1 MLAYSQQTQTTLEDA
16 HEAFSRGEIERA
28 KSILDGVDTSEARDR
43 EELHDLFAI
52 RCVRASIAA
61 MAGERT
67 VASIMSDTA
76 SSSLHRP
83 VVLYLEG
90 LAAMASGT
98 NLQTARVKFEEAFR
112 ADCHFVLARLGLAAV
127 SYHMKRYKKSFSHYR
142 AVLETLGSACPPIAR
157 VGMGLCA
164 YHLNHL
170 DYAQRCLERALEVN
184 KDDELAL
191 LALLVVFLDRC
202 QIPKVIEVAQRLR
215 HALPGNAMVLLK
227 VADLVYFRAVT
238 QKRVKAS
245 ANSVRRLLA
254 EVRRVANVEESAT
267 ADYQEGRL
275 CLALGDLSNARLL
288 LESAMQVLPNLL
300 AARIH
305 YARALLLSGRETE
318 AEQLLLRLNR
328 EKPNQ
333 KEVLQLLAAY
343 ASRHGLHE
351 KALEYSG
358 RLTELVAPGDIRSW
372 SIASWCAR
380 LDKDETKKLMSHLA
394 RIQKEVGEPVSMQLL
409 ANIASLGGDTDALQR
424 ILDRELG
431 ADFLSQPNLPVAY
444 VPLVFNLALL
454 LEETDRTRA
463 RQLYIFLV
471 KQHGYFQPPYI
482 RLHVLAKADGFVR
495 QAVAWLVLLQRVVPE
510 DPTSLASIAE
520 LFFTHSRATAAM
532 AALRSARGRPIPV
545 ALAFGAV
552 FLWCSQQ
559 HGKDNRRFLAS
570 AKDRFAFVLRRDNGN
585 VLAAHGLACCLGLE
599 ADYDRCQCLLDR
611 VGEVRPNC
619 DYVRRHHEAHM
630 ANVKTLSDSFKQAI
644 DYLERDP
651 KRTPLQTSSLAFC
664 LACESRYEEAVAV
677 LSTVVEENPNLPLLQ
692 YNLAL
697 LYCAA
702 FVYAIARKE
711 AITPEKAR
719 DLRQSLATGLS
730 IAFAFIQ
737 QEPRSQAMAVA
748 KTFLKSV
755 CAYCLDLND
764 RSISRLIVVGQRESA
779 EYARQS
785 KLWQRVYDE
794 FQTEKQKEA
803 EHRQAEQRQR
813 QEQELQVAREILE
826 DFRRSQLDQPTILD
840 EAMRTQLEAYRAE
853 FGSAVP
859 PPTEDAAGG
868 AVGAID
874 PPENASAAIL
884 GGMNLEEDDV
894 AWAGTAG
901 EEEAREG
908 KVEAADASA

>member
-1 MLAYSQQTQTTLEDA
+1 MAVYSQQARVALEEVHD
-16 HEAFSRGEIERA
+16 AFSQGEIDRA
-28 KSILDGVDTSEARDR
+28 KLILDGIDTSNESSR

-61 MAGERT
+61 MGGERS
-67 VASIMSDTA
+67 VASIMRDTVSYA
-76 SSSLHRP
+76 LHRP
-83 VVLYLEG
+83 VLLYLEG

-98 NLQTARVKFEEAFR
+98 SLQTARVKFEEAIR
-112 ADCHFVLARLGLAAV
+112 ADRYFVLARLGLAAV
-127 SYHMKRYKKSFSHYR
+127 SYHMKRYKRCFSHYR
-142 AVLETLGSACPPIAR
+142 VVLETLGSFCPPIVR

-170 DYAQRCLERALEVN
+170 DYAQRCLERALEFN
-184 KDDELAL
+184 EDDELAL
-191 LALLVVFLDRC
+191 LVLLVVFLDRR

-215 HALPGNAMVLLK
+215 GILPENATVLLK
-227 VADLVYFRAVT
+227 VAELVYFRAVT
-238 QKRVKAS
+238 QDRVKAS
-245 ANSVRRLLA
+245 ANPIRRLLA
-254 EVRRVANVEESAT
+254 EVRRVATVEESAM

-305 YARALLLSGRETE
+305 YARFLLLSGRETE
-318 AEQLLLRLNR
+318 AEQLLLRIN
-328 EKPNQ
+328 KDHPNH
-333 KEVLQLLAAY
+333 KEVLQLLAVY

-351 KALEYSG
+351 KALEYSR
-358 RLTELVAPGDIRSW
+358 RLTEIVAPGDIRSW

-380 LDKDETKKLMSHLA
+380 LDKGETKKLMSHLA
-394 RIQKEVGEPVSMQLL
+394 RIRKEVGEPVSMKLM
-409 ANIASLGGDTDALQR
+409 ANIAALGGDTEALQG
-424 ILDRELG
+424 IIDCELG
-431 ADFLSQPNLPVAY
+431 ADFLGEPNLPVVY

-471 KQHGYFQPPYI
+471 KQHGYFRPPYI
-482 RLHVLAKADGFVR
+482 RLHVLAKDDGFLK
-495 QAVAWLVLLQRVVPE
+495 QAVAWLVLLQQVLPE
-510 DPTSLASIAE
+510 DPTSLASIGE
-520 LFFTHSRATAAM
+520 IFFEKGRVGAAM
-532 AALRSARGRPIPV
+532 TALRSARGRPLPV
-545 ALAFGAV
+545 ALAFGAA

-619 DYVRRHHEAHM
+619 SYVRRHHEAHM

-651 KRTPLQTSSLAFC
+651 QRTPLQTSSLAFC
-664 LACESRYEEAVAV
+664 LACESRYEEAIAA
-677 LSTVVEENPNLPLLQ
+677 LTTVVAENPNLPLLQ

-697 LYCAA
+697 LHCAA
-702 FVYAIARKE
+702 FVYAVSHKE

-719 DLRQSLATGLS
+719 DLRHSLATGLS
-730 IAFAFIQ
+730 MAFEFIRR
-737 QEPRSQAMAVA
+737 EPRSQAMAVA
-748 KTFLKSV
+748 KTFLKTV
-755 CAYCLDLND
+755 CAYCLDVND
-764 RSISRLIVVGQRESA
+764 GSISRLILVGQRDTV
-779 EYARQS
+779 EYERQS

-794 FQTEKQKEA
+794 FQTEKRNEEEQ
-803 EHRQAEQRQR
+803 RQAEARQR
-813 QEQELQVAREILE
+813 QEQEVQLAREILE

-840 EAMRTQLEAYRAE
+840 EEIRTRLEAYRAE
-853 FGSAVP
+853 FGSAAP
-859 PPTEDAAGG
+859 PATDDAAQP
-868 AVGAID
+868 ID
-874 PPENASAAIL
+874 PLGTTSTAIL
-884 GGMNLEEDDV
+884 GGMNLEEDGV
-894 AWAGTAG
+894 GWAEAERD
-901 EEEAREG
+901 EEEHDV
-908 KVEAADASA
+908 KVEGTDVSA

>member
-1 MLAYSQQTQTTLEDA
+1 MLAYSQRTQATLDDA
-16 HEAFSRGEIERA
+16 HDAFSRGEIEHA
-28 KSILDGVDTSEARDR
+28 KSILDSVDISEAHSR

-61 MAGERT
+61 MGGERT
-67 VASIMSDTA
+67 VASIMSDTM
-76 SSSLHRP
+76 SHSLHRP
-83 VVLYLEG
+83 VALYLEG

-112 ADCHFVLARLGLAAV
+112 ADGHFVLARLGLAAV

-142 AVLETLGSACPPIAR
+142 ALLETLGSACPPIVR

-164 YHLNHL
+164 YHLSHL

-215 HALPGNAMVLLK
+215 HLLPGNAMVLLK

-238 QKRVKAS
+238 QKRVKAAAGS
-245 ANSVRRLLA
+245 IRRLLA
-254 EVRRVANVEESAT
+254 EVRRVATVEESAT

-275 CLALGDLSNARLL
+275 CLALDDLSNARLL
-288 LESAMQVLPNLL
+288 LESAMQVLPNLM

-318 AEQLLLRLNR
+318 AEHLLLRVNR
-328 EKPNQ
+328 DNPNQ

-358 RLTELVAPGDIRSW
+358 RLTEIVAPGDIRSW
-372 SIASWCAR
+372 SLASWCAR
-380 LDKDETKKLMSHLA
+380 LNKEDTKKLMSHLA
-394 RIQKEVGEPVSMQLL
+394 RIQQEVGESVSMQLL
-409 ANIASLGGDTDALQR
+409 ANIASIGGDTDALQR

-431 ADFLSQPNLPVAY
+431 ADFLSQPNLPVVY

-463 RQLYIFLV
+463 RQLYIYLV

-495 QAVAWLVLLQRVVPE
+495 QAVAWLVLLQQIVPE

-520 LFFTHSRATAAM
+520 LFFTQSRATAAM
-532 AALRSARGRPIPV
+532 AALRSARGRPLPV

-570 AKDRFAFVLRRDNGN
+570 AKDRFTFVLRRDNGN

-630 ANVKTLSDSFKQAI
+630 ANVKTLNDSFKQAI

-664 LACESRYEEAVAV
+664 LACENRYEEAVAV
-677 LSTVVEENPNLPLLQ
+677 LNAVVAENPNLPLLQ
-692 YNLAL
+692 YNLSL

-702 FVYAIARKE
+702 FVHAIARKE

-730 IAFAFIQ
+730 IAFEFVR

-748 KTFLKSV
+748 KTFLKTA
-755 CAYCLDLND
+755 CAYCLNLND
-764 RSISRLIVVGQRESA
+764 HNIGRLIVAGQRDSA

-785 KLWQRVYDE
+785 KLWQRVYSE
-794 FQTEKQKEA
+794 FQKEKQHEV
-803 EHRQAEQRQR
+803 EQRQAEQRQR
-813 QEQELQVAREILE
+813 QEQELQVAREILD
-826 DFRRSQLDQPTILD
+826 DFRRSQLDQVTILD
-840 EAMRTQLEAYRAE
+840 EETRTRLEAYRAE

-859 PPTEDAAGG
+859 PFANDAAGD
-868 AVGAID
+868 VVRSVD
-874 PPENASAAIL
+874 PSGNTSTAIL
-884 GGMNLEEDDV
+884 GGMNLEEDDM
-894 AWAGTAG
+894 AWVEPAGV
-901 EEEAREG
+901 EKELEG
-908 KVEAADASA
+908 KLGGADASA